1 MRGIILLSWIASFF
15 AMTETTKP
23 SRRSIWDAWED
34 IAARY
39 LSEKWLQIIERN
51 YQIKWGE
58 IDIIARDGDFFVFV
72 EVRYRRDESHGHP
85 LDTFGVMKRR
95 ALKRTA
101 FMYVH
106 KYKIDPDMM
115 RIDFVGIMPKSEW
128 GHKVWWVRGVGV

>member
-1 MRGIILLSWIASFF
+1 
-15 AMTETTKP
+15 MTQ
-23 SRRSIWDAWED
+23 SRRSIWDIWEEL
-34 IAARY
+34 AAKY
-39 LSEKWLQIIERN
+39 LENKWYAIVERN

-58 IDIIARDGDFFVFV
+58 IDIIARDGEFWAFV

-101 FMYVH
+101 YMYVN

-115 RIDFVGIMPKSEW
+115 RIDFVGIMPRDEW
-128 GHKVWWVRGVGV
+128 GHRVWHVRGVGV